1 MKIALAAAASTYS
14 FFQAPNAET
23 DPPLGILHLATAL
36 KGRAECRIFDGQ
48 LSRKT
53 PENLARE
60 ILAWQPDVIGF
71 SVNFSTVAAN
81 TRRMAAYIRN
91 EAAEIPILFG
101 GNYATFQAR
110 DFIAQDYCDAVFLHE
125 AEISL
130 CQYVDWLQGR
140 RQDLPDG
147 ILYAPGK
154 QREAEERPFCGY
166 YDDLDRLPPC
176 DYDLFDDPARYAKSI
191 VSSRGCPYSCI
202 YCSTRQMWKKWRG
215 RSAANVVGEMLSLHE
230 KYGAEQ
236 IYFSDDIFIVNKKRL
251 YEMCR
256 ALTPYAG
263 NLKWGFSTRLETLH
277 DDMIPMLAEAGVSGI
292 FLGIESGSDRV
303 LSQMARRYSQA
314 QVIDKIDRLA
324 DHGITASASFI
335 IGLPYETREDVEQTF
350 ATMRRLRTHRV
361 LLNIFTPL
369 SGTDSL
375 GAPEAFGIELHEGF
389 DPERAVVGHGYVH
402 FNTRHL
408 SAREIRHLWLE
419 GQAIVLEKGRQRNA
433 FETEMEKKRYGMLA

>member
-1 MKIALAAAASTYS
+1 MKIALAVAASSYS
-14 FFQAPNAET
+14 FFQPPNAET
-23 DPPLGILHLATAL
+23 DPPLGVLHLATVL
-36 KGRAECRIFDGQ
+36 RERAECRIFDGQ
-48 LSRKT
+48 LSHKT
-53 PENLARE
+53 PETLAGD

-81 TRRMAAYIRN
+81 TRRMAAHIRN
-91 EAAEIPILFG
+91 RAPDIPVIFG

-110 DFIAQDYCDAVFLHE
+110 DFINQEYCDAVFLHE
-125 AEISL
+125 AEVSL
-130 CQYVDWLQGR
+130 CQYVDWLNGQR
-140 RQDLPDG
+140 PDLPDG
-147 ILYAPGK
+147 ILYAPGAQ
-154 QREAEERPFCGY
+154 QRVSEKPFRAF
-166 YDDLDRLPPC
+166 YDDLDRLPVC
-176 DYDLFDDPARYAKSI
+176 DYDLFDDPSRYAKSI

-215 RSAANVVGEMLSLHE
+215 RSAGNVVGEMLSLHE
-230 KYGAEQ
+230 RYGAEQ

-251 YEMCR
+251 SEMCR
-256 ALTPYAG
+256 ALTPHASR
-263 NLKWGFSTRLETLH
+263 LKWGFSTRMETLH
-277 DDMIPMLAEAGVSGI
+277 DDMIPILAEAGVSGI

-303 LSQMARRYSQA
+303 LAQMARRYTQA

-369 SGTDSL
+369 SGTSSL
-375 GAPEAFGIELHEGF
+375 NDPAAYSIDLHEGF

-402 FNTRHL
+402 FNTKHL
-408 SAREIRHLWLE
+408 SAGDIRRLWLE

-433 FETEMEKKRYGMLA
+433 FETEMERKRYGMMA